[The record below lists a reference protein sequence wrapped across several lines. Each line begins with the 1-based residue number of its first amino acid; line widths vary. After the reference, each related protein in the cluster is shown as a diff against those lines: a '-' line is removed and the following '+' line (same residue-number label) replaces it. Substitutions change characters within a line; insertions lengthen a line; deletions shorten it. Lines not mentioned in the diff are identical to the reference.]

1 MIELLVFN
9 VNLPD
14 LGMTETIKF
23 LKELPM
29 KNEIK
34 EQFYFRL
41 TSIRNNVV
49 SDVQFTNGKEIDFN
63 PKV

>member
-1 MIELLVFN
+1 
-9 VNLPD
+9 
-14 LGMTETIKF
+14 MTETIKF

-34 EQFYFRL
+34 EQFYLRL